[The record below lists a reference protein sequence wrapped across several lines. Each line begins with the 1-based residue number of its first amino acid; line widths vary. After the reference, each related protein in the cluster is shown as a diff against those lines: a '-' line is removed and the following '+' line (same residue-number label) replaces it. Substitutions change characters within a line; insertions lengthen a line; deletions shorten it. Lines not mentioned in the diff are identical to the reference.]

1 MEVAKNQPKLSP
13 KRDRFATSIPQ
24 QHVQML
30 LTTTLKPQRDT
41 HGRHVIPIK
50 VTLYY
55 IEISIH
61 SLSFQNRMYTHNA
74 HIV

>member
-61 SLSFQNRMYTHNA
+61 SL
-74 HIV
+74 